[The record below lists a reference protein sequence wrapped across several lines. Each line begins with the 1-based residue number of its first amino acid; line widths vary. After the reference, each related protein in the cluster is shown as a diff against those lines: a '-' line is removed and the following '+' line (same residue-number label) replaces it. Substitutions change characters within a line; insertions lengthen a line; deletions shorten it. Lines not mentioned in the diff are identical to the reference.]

1 MYIQIRFRDVHFI
14 SSNSSSR
21 DSTGRSTINPY
32 NGKSGE
38 ELNSMLHG
46 VHPEKNING
55 DSVFDIENPKNEKSL
70 VTITRDLLQSVVLT
84 ENSDCYFHRNL
95 WIR

>member
-1 MYIQIRFRDVHFI
+1 MI

-21 DSTGRSTINPY
+21 DGTSRSTINPY

-55 DSVFDIENPKNEKSL
+55 DSVFDIENPKNE
-70 VTITRDLLQSVVLT
+70 TGFLT
-84 ENSDCYFHRNL
+84 KCSSDRKY
-95 WIR
+95 